1 MIPRECER
9 AISNHSLQFVFTLF
23 SIDRKP
29 LPLDSLAPLSAIG
42 KKHSP
47 NQEVLMT
54 AEVSKFPHDQ
64 KYVILSLM
72 KTAKR
77 LEKTSAN
84 QCIRVQRD
92 IINLLVLECNRSNL
106 EARAVFKVLR
116 SLTDE

>member
-1 MIPRECER
+1 MQTLPADYCLPIVTL
-9 AISNHSLQFVFTLF
+9 ALQP
-23 SIDRKP
+23 RKP
-29 LPLDSLAPLSAIG
+29 SELDSLAPLSAIG

-47 NQEVLMT
+47 NQEVVRT
-54 AEVSKFPHDQ
+54 AEVSKFPHDE
-64 KYVILSLM
+64 KHVILSLM

-116 SLTDE
+116 SLTNE

>member
-1 MIPRECER
+1 
-9 AISNHSLQFVFTLF
+9 
-23 SIDRKP
+23 
-29 LPLDSLAPLSAIG
+29 
-42 KKHSP
+42 
-47 NQEVLMT
+47 MT
-54 AEVSKFPHDQ
+54 AEVSKFLHDQ
-64 KYVILSLM
+64 KHVILSLM

-92 IINLLVLECNRSNL
+92 IINLLVLECKRSNL